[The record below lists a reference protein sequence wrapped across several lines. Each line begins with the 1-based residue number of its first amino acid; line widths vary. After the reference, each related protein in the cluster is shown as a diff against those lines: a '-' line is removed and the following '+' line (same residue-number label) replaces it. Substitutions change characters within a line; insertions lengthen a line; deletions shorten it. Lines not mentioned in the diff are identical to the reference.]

1 MLEDSPKTT
10 AKAVALA
17 SSRDL
22 PLAEQM
28 ELAKYE
34 AYEVLEALAL
44 NPHAHEATLRVL
56 ADDRALWPVLIKN
69 KRLPEDILELILIAN
84 DPQVSPVAVLRHPNA
99 TYVMRQF
106 ELARHQ
112 NEDVPDPLAAEYASP
127 AMAPTHDV
135 EAWLRGSTIT
145 AETWLWN
152 RHDWYAN
159 MYAQAEPE
167 ADNLQDEWLLEEWA
181 ANLAFTP
188 DYVLARIANK
198 LLERLTYHNPLGSE
212 YAHIEQVAT
221 DLDASDV
228 TPTFYRVL
236 EAIARHPSTRSET
249 LKALA
254 DSEDRE
260 VSELVAMAGNTS
272 LPVLKALLRRGDMA
286 TAVAQHASHKIQ
298 KLFPDLLEELDTQG
312 LALLAAN
319 PHLRGMDLQD
329 LEGTPS
335 PAILSALAGNQAYY
349 QDRVDELAK
358 SDNLTLRIGA
368 ATNQKAWESTLRRLS
383 ADPERLVVQAVAA
396 NPGAPTPILTQLFTA
411 GPDTHRQLAGNPTTP
426 PELLDALHDYDDQ
439 RLHKELARNTSTPA
453 ATLDGLAAST
463 DPEVQWRL
471 VNNLSATSEAM
482 TTLQTTGRS
491 WAIRHAA
498 RRRLLNDQG
507 ALDAPPPLETFR
519 EAVRS
524 ITNEEPDP
532 SR

>member
-1 MLEDSPKTT
+1 MSTPR
-10 AKAVALA
+10 AVALA
-17 SSRDL
+17 SSRDT

-28 ELAKYE
+28 ELARHDD
-34 AYEVLEALAL
+34 YEVLEALAL

-84 DPQVSPVAVLRHPNA
+84 DPQVSPAAVLRHPNA

-127 AMAPTHDV
+127 VMTPTHNV
-135 EAWLRGSTIT
+135 EAWMRGSTIT
-145 AETWLWN
+145 AESWLWN
-152 RHDWYAN
+152 RHDWYAS

-167 ADNLQDEWLLEEWA
+167 ADNLQDEWLLEEWT

-188 DYVLARIANK
+188 DYVLTRIGNK
-198 LLERLTYHNPLGSE
+198 LLERLTHRKLLPTE
-212 YAHIEQVAT
+212 YAHVEQVAA
-221 DLDASDV
+221 DLEASDV

-236 EAIARHPSTRSET
+236 EAVARHPNAQAET

-254 DSEDRE
+254 GSEDRE
-260 VSELVAMAGNTS
+260 VSELVAKAGNTS
-272 LPVLKALLRRGDMA
+272 LPVLKALLRRGDIA

-298 KLFPDLLEELDTQG
+298 KLFPDLLEALDTQG

-319 PHLRGMDLQD
+319 PHLRGMDLED

-335 PAILSALAGNQAYY
+335 PAILSALAGNQSYY

-358 SDNLTLRIGA
+358 SDNLALRIGA
-368 ATNQKAWESTLRRLS
+368 ATNPKAWESTLHRLS

-396 NPGAPTPILTQLFTA
+396 NPGAPAQILTQLFVA
-411 GPDTHRQLAGNPTTP
+411 RPDTHRHLAGNQTTP
-426 PELLDALHDYDDQ
+426 PELLDALHENGDL
-439 RLHKELARNTSTPA
+439 RLHKELAQNPSTPT
-453 ATLDGLAAST
+453 ATLNWLAAST
-463 DPEVQWRL
+463 DPDMQWRI
-471 VNNLSATSEAM
+471 VNNPSASSEAL
-482 TTLQTTGRS
+482 TTLRTTGRS
-491 WAIRHAA
+491 WAVRHAA

-519 EAVRS
+519 EAVAA
-524 ITNEEPDP
+524 ITTEEPDP
-532 SR
+532 TR